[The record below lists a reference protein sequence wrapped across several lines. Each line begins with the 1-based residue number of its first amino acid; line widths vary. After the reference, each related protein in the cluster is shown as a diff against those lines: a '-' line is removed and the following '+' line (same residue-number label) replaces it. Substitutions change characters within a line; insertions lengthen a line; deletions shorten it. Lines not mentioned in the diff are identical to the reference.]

1 LFVLQSGFERPAQ
14 VSRLTV
20 KALLTDMDGTFTKFN
35 LDYLGMHRAALQL
48 LEEAGLS
55 RPGFS
60 DQMSIYLM
68 LKELRPTLTAD
79 RFNQIK
85 QRIYQIVEKI
95 EIDCA
100 RDAQLTPGAR
110 EALNELRQMRKKM
123 IIVTNNGKRG
133 TERTLERL
141 QLTGFFDGVVTRD
154 HTNELKPDP
163 EMLLKALSIVA
174 VRPDEAVVVGDSTID
189 IRAARAVPMRSI
201 SVPTG
206 PVSLARLLEEGPDFI
221 VSSFLD
227 VPRLVRRLD
236 DEA

>member
-1 LFVLQSGFERPAQ
+1 M
-14 VSRLTV
+14 TV
-20 KALLTDMDGTFTKFN
+20 KALLTDMDGTFTRFN
-35 LDYLGMHRAALQL
+35 LDYLGMRRAALEL
-48 LEEAGLS
+48 LEKAGLS
-55 RPGFS
+55 RPSFS
-60 DQMSIYLM
+60 DQMSIYLV
-68 LKELRPTLTAD
+68 LKELRPTLSPD
-79 RFNQIK
+79 RFNEIK

-110 EALNELRQMRKKM
+110 EALNELRQMKKKM
-123 IIVTNNGKRG
+123 VVVTNNGKLG

-141 QLTGFFDGVVTRD
+141 ELTGFFDGVVTRD
-154 HTNELKPDP
+154 HADELKPDP

-174 VRPDEAVVVGDSTID
+174 AKPDEAILVGDSTID
-189 IRAARAVPMRSI
+189 VRAARAVPMRSI

-206 PVSLARLLEEGPDFI
+206 PISLSRLLEEGPDFI

-227 VPRLVRRLD
+227 VPGLVRRLD